1 MLGRARI
8 RTHVCKRVTCDPP
21 LSHIQS
27 MVPGVKLK
35 DAYPT
40 ERESEREREREAHT
54 AREGEREGGREGGRE
69 GEGELQTPSVVFFD
83 ELVNA
88 V

>member
-1 MLGRARI
+1 
-8 RTHVCKRVTCDPP
+8 
-21 LSHIQS
+21 

-40 ERESEREREREAHT
+40 ERER
-54 AREGEREGGREGGRE
+54 AREGDTHSEGGREGGRKGGRE